1 MTRPVRPKS
10 LPAHGGFDPKHWAG
24 LSPYGLGRQKPDHFG
39 EMAKTAW
46 QNRRALPYAWR
57 ILTQGVCD
65 GCALGTTGLSD
76 WTMQGVHLCTVRLNL
91 LHLNTM
97 PLPAEFAK
105 DLAAFPAVLRE
116 LVEAELAAGNAIAEI
131 TTGFPA
137 PPVGLCLK
145 LTQNLMSRPRESG
158 APEFQL

>member
-1 MTRPVRPKS
+1 LTRPVRPKS
-10 LPAHGGFDPKHWAG
+10 LPAHGGFAPRHWAG

-97 PLPAEFAK
+97 GPLDPAH
-105 DLAAFPAVLRE
+105 LAD
-116 LVEAELAAGNAIAEI
+116 AARCAARRARSCARSDACATRWRGGAARRDSGACRGRRRW
-131 TTGFPA
+131 TWRPSG
-137 PPVGLCLK
+137 
-145 LTQNLMSRPRESG
+145 SRP
-158 APEFQL
+158 